1 MKMHRI
7 NTEVIDKWIVKPF
20 ERFINRSSTS
30 GIFLFSSALVAL
42 VWSNSPF
49 QEQYHHLWE
58 YEFTV
63 GFEGFKISKSLHHWI
78 NDGLM
83 AIFFFVV
90 GLELK
95 REIISGQLSNP
106 RNAILP
112 VAAALGGMVVP
123 ALFYYFV
130 NPSGEASNGWGIPMA
145 TDIAFAL
152 GVLYLLGDRVPTSIK
167 IFLTALAIADDIGA
181 VLVIAFFYTS
191 DINMVSLGTGVAFMA
206 VLVTANFLGIRN
218 TLFYGIVGIGGL
230 WTAFLMS
237 GVHATIAAVLAAFT
251 IPAYTAV
258 DESYFS
264 MKINQLIQRF
274 NLAKPNNKS
283 TVTDE
288 QLHIIE
294 NIRRLTYKA
303 ATPLQ
308 SLEHYMHPLVAF
320 IVMPVFAL
328 SNAGISFGDSV
339 TNELSSPVAIGVIIG
354 LLAGK
359 VVGVVGMVFIFCR
372 LRLANLPPEF
382 NFRDV
387 FGIGFLAAIG
397 FTMSLFV
404 SGLAFKNQA
413 LVQQAKLGILTASV
427 IASFIGFM
435 LINRKRSSEPF
446 KNESDIVNDLEEISP
461 GRF

>member
-1 MKMHRI
+1 MNKHKI
-7 NTEVIDKWIVKPF
+7 NTEVIEKWIVKPF
-20 ERFINRSSTS
+20 ERFINRSSAS
-30 GIFLFSSALVAL
+30 GIVLFSSALIAL

-49 QEQYHHLWE
+49 QDIYHHLWE

-63 GFEGFKISKSLHHWI
+63 GFEGFKIAKSLHHWI

-112 VAAALGGMVVP
+112 VAAAFGGMVVP
-123 ALFYYFV
+123 ALFYYLI
-130 NPSGEASNGWGIPMA
+130 NPSEEASNGWGIPMA

-167 IFLTALAIADDIGA
+167 IFLTVLAIADDIGA
-181 VLVIAFFYTS
+181 VLVIALFYTS
-191 DINMVSLGTGVAFMA
+191 SIDIVSLGTGIAFMA

-237 GVHATIAAVLAAFT
+237 GIHPTIAAVLAAFT
-251 IPAYTAV
+251 IPAYTEV

-264 MKINQLIQRF
+264 KKINQLIQRF

-283 TVTDE
+283 TVTEE
-288 QLHIIE
+288 QLHIIGH
-294 NIRRLTYKA
+294 IRRLTYKA
-303 ATPLQ
+303 TTPLQ
-308 SLEHYMHPLVAF
+308 SLEQYMHPLVAF
-320 IVMPVFAL
+320 IVMPIFAL
-328 SNAGISFGDSV
+328 SNAGISFENSAI
-339 TNELSSPVAIGVIIG
+339 NELTSPVAMGVIVG

-372 LRLANLPPEF
+372 LGLARLPTEF

-404 SGLAFKNQA
+404 SGLAFKDPM

-427 IASFIGFM
+427 FASFIGFA
-435 LINRKRSSEPF
+435 LINRNRSEEPIENP
-446 KNESDIVNDLEEISP
+446 KDMREE
-461 GRF
+461 